1 MDLGLKDK
9 VAIITGGSR
18 GVGRG
23 IARAFAAEGVKLVLT
38 ARRANLL
45 DETADEI
52 RKEYGVEVLTVPA
65 DMGVAEDIKGMVQQA
80 IDKFGRVDILVNN
93 AASFSYGS
101 MFELTDADW
110 LNHFNNK
117 TFGYLR
123 CMREVVPHMQKNHW
137 GRIINIAGGASR
149 QAGLGQGGGSAGATN
164 AAIINIS
171 KSMSDVLAKDGITVN
186 VVHPGAA
193 DSDREELRVAWM
205 AETSGRPKE
214 QIEAELARNV
224 PPIGRKVVSSDT
236 GALVTLLVSEQMEAL
251 TGQTIAIDG
260 GGSRAIIY

>member
-1 MDLGLKDK
+1 
-9 VAIITGGSR
+9 
-18 GVGRG
+18 
-23 IARAFAAEGVKLVLT
+23 
-38 ARRANLL
+38 
-45 DETADEI
+45 
-52 RKEYGVEVLTVPA
+52 
-65 DMGVAEDIKGMVQQA
+65 
-80 IDKFGRVDILVNN
+80 
-93 AASFSYGS
+93 
-101 MFELTDADW
+101 MFELSDEDW

-123 CMREVVPHMQKNHW
+123 CMREVAPYMQHQHR

-149 QAGLGQGGGSAGATN
+149 QAGLGQGGGSAGGTN

-171 KSMSDVLAKDGITVN
+171 KSMSDVLASEGITVN

-205 AETSGRPKE
+205 AETRGVPRE

-224 PPIGRKVVSSDT
+224 PPIGRKVVSADT
-236 GALVTLLVSEQMEAL
+236 GALVTMLVSEQMSAL

-260 GGSRAIIY
+260 GNSRAIIY